1 MTPHTIAQ
9 LLSITPPI
17 EFLLSFVFLY
27 LVDTPNFFL
36 SMFAAFFTFPAM
48 LIFYIGLYFFLNW
61 VYKPNSWMPVYI
73 IGFFAVSYTIY
84 IIKYMIYYQ
93 KIKITFSNAL
103 PAAKEAVKN
112 AALSAASKITSSAT
126 TSSTPSSSSLLNRIG

>member
-61 VYKPNSWMPVYI
+61 VYRPDSWMPVYI
-73 IGFFAVSYTIY
+73 IGFFAVSYTFY

-103 PAAKEAVKN
+103 PAAKEA
-112 AALSAASKITSSAT
+112 ALSAASKVTSSAT
-126 TSSTPSSSSLLNRIG
+126 TSSTPSSSSLLKKA

>member
-17 EFLLSFVFLY
+17 EYLLSFVFLY

-48 LIFYIGLYFFLNW
+48 LIFYIGLYFLLN
-61 VYKPNSWMPVYI
+61 YIYRPDSWMPVYI
-73 IGFFAVSYTIY
+73 IGFFAVSYTFY

-93 KIKITFSNAL
+93 KLKITFTNAL
-103 PAAKEAVKN
+103 PAAKA
-112 AALSAASKITSSAT
+112 AALSAASKVTSSAT
-126 TSSTPSSSSLLNRIG
+126 TSSTISSSSLLKKN